1 MRSAVHEEKQLER
14 CGLAA
19 PHHAERAERGAR
31 FVVALTTGM
40 MVLELVVGYA
50 TRSLALTAD
59 GWHMATHA
67 GALSISALAYWFA
80 RTRAGDRSF
89 TFGTGKVHALAGY
102 TSAVLLMVVAA
113 SMIYEAVVRF
123 FHPAEIHYREALPVA
138 CLGLLVNLASI
149 KLLGHDHAHDDA
161 HRSGHDAHRA
171 DHDDHGHTGHDHDH
185 GHHDGHDHGHDDHN
199 HRAAYMHV
207 VADAFTSVLAIAA
220 LLAGRY
226 LGWGF
231 LDPVMGIIGG
241 AVVLKWGAGL
251 CRGAGR
257 QLLDV
262 VPKDLREEHLRRVI
276 EAIDD
281 VRIADLHVWEAGP
294 GRRSCIVSIV
304 TSTPK
309 DATYYHAQILKGA
322 RLAHLTVEVRACVEG
337 HASRAASPSTVTT
350 PGVPPMTTRRTVWP
364 VGVSTSSSSPV
375 WGDDTQARSVLAA
388 RRGLTG
394 AAQSNAPTT
403 ALVDVARPVA
413 RSTRWT
419 RPSDVSATTRASV
432 AISSVASQTCPSTAT
447 GASFAARASMSQS
460 APVSS
465 RPSILGCPARA
476 EIARRRAPA

>member
-1 MRSAVHEEKQLER
+1 MRSTVHEEIQLER

-113 SMIYEAVVRF
+113 SMIYEAIVRF

-149 KLLGHDHAHDDA
+149 KLLGHGHDHAHDHAHDHE
-161 HRSGHDAHRA
+161 HRSGHDARHADHGEEPHHDHGDA
-171 DHDDHGHTGHDHDH
+171 DHDHDDDH
-185 GHHDGHDHGHDDHN
+185 HHDGHAHDHHDHN

-231 LDPVMGIIGG
+231 LDPVMGVIGG

-262 VPKDLREEHLRRVI
+262 VPKGLREEDLRRLI

-337 HASRAASPSTVTT
+337 HASRAAS
-350 PGVPPMTTRRTVWP
+350 
-364 VGVSTSSSSPV
+364 
-375 WGDDTQARSVLAA
+375 
-388 RRGLTG
+388 
-394 AAQSNAPTT
+394 
-403 ALVDVARPVA
+403 
-413 RSTRWT
+413 
-419 RPSDVSATTRASV
+419 
-432 AISSVASQTCPSTAT
+432 
-447 GASFAARASMSQS
+447 
-460 APVSS
+460 
-465 RPSILGCPARA
+465 
-476 EIARRRAPA
+476 